1 MRAPPAVAV
10 RCTGGWPWR
19 LLNVALPVLAA
30 GVASAWALMHTPLP
44 RLPAAALA
52 AVAALV
58 VLVPAWRLSRPR
70 PRLLQWDG
78 QRWTADGVP
87 GRLQL
92 MLDLGPFLLLRL
104 HPGQG
109 RGPWLAVTAAE
120 AGTAWH
126 ALRAAVYSRPPETP
140 SGATR
145 PERPAE

>member
-19 LLNVALPVLAA
+19 LANIALPTLAA
-30 GVASAWALMHTPLP
+30 GATAAWALLHFEAPVA
-44 RLPAAALA
+44 PAAAV
-52 AVAALV
+52 AVAVGL
-58 VLVPAWRLSRPR
+58 LAWRLSRPHET
-70 PRLLQWDG
+70 LLQWDG

-92 MLDLGPFLLLRL
+92 MIDLGPFLLLRL
-104 HPGQG
+104 HAADAADG

-120 AGTAWH
+120 AGAAWH

-140 SGATR
+140 AGAAR
-145 PERPAE
+145 PERAAD